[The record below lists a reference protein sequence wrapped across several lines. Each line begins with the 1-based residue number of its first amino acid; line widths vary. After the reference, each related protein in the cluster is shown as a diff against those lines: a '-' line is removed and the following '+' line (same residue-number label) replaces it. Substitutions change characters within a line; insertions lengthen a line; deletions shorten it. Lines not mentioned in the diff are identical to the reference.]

1 MTRKTLAATLALVL
15 PLSSLLVACGQGEDT
30 SERAVLERRALE
42 RDLSLAAITPDTTIE
57 VPGEDGPPVDSA
69 ALPQP
74 LSFAAPA
81 PAPRPAPA
89 GQPAPAA
96 ERSQPQRSAKAPAE
110 RASSGPSYVT
120 RTAPSGS
127 TFSVSFN
134 QQVSTR
140 TMGVGDTFTAT
151 LSESLT
157 DGEGRTVIPAG
168 ATVRGRVTRARPS
181 GNVTRGT
188 DLAVTFTSIRHNGQT
203 YPIDVTVVGEPGVQ
217 RRSRQ
222 SAGRKAATI
231 GGGAVVG
238 GVAGRVLGGDRRS
251 TVRGAVVGAAAGTAV
266 AIGGQDIDAVI
277 PAGSSATVRLDAPV
291 RGRREH
297 R

>member
-1 MTRKTLAATLALVL
+1 MTRKTFAAGLLLAL

-30 SERAVLERRALE
+30 SDRAVLERRALE

-57 VPGEDGPPVDSA
+57 VRGEDGPPVDSLA
-69 ALPQP
+69 APRP

-96 ERSQPQRSAKAPAE
+96 ERSQPQRTAQAPAE
-110 RASSGPSYVT
+110 RRPSGPSYAT

-157 DGEGRTVIPAG
+157 DGEGRTVIPSG
-168 ATVRGRVTRARPS
+168 ATVRGRVTQARPS

-188 DLAVTFTSIRHNGQT
+188 DLAVTFTSIRPNGKT

-277 PAGSSATVRLDAPV
+277 PAGSTATVRLDAPV
-291 RGRREH
+291 RVRREQ

>member
-1 MTRKTLAATLALVL
+1 
-15 PLSSLLVACGQGEDT
+15 
-30 SERAVLERRALE
+30 
-42 RDLSLAAITPDTTIE
+42 
-57 VPGEDGPPVDSA
+57 
-69 ALPQP
+69 
-74 LSFAAPA
+74 
-81 PAPRPAPA
+81 
-89 GQPAPAA
+89 
-96 ERSQPQRSAKAPAE
+96 
-110 RASSGPSYVT
+110 VT

-222 SAGRKAATI
+222 GAGRKAATI

-291 RGRREH
+291 RVRREQ

>member
-1 MTRKTLAATLALVL
+1 
-15 PLSSLLVACGQGEDT
+15 
-30 SERAVLERRALE
+30 
-42 RDLSLAAITPDTTIE
+42 
-57 VPGEDGPPVDSA
+57 
-69 ALPQP
+69 
-74 LSFAAPA
+74 
-81 PAPRPAPA
+81 
-89 GQPAPAA
+89 
-96 ERSQPQRSAKAPAE
+96 
-110 RASSGPSYVT
+110 
-120 RTAPSGS
+120 
-127 TFSVSFN
+127 VSFN

-140 TMGVGDTFTAT
+140 TMGVGDTFTAN

-277 PAGSSATVRLDAPV
+277 PAGSSATVRLDSPV
-291 RGRREH
+291 RVRREQ

>member
-1 MTRKTLAATLALVL
+1 MTRKTLAAGLLMAL

-57 VPGEDGPPVDSA
+57 VRGEDGPPVDSLGAPGPLSLA
-69 ALPQP
+69 APTPAPQP
-74 LSFAAPA
+74 APEG
-81 PAPRPAPA
+81 R
-89 GQPAPAA
+89 PAPAA
-96 ERSQPQRSAKAPAE
+96 ERSRAKRGTKAPAE
-110 RASSGPSYVT
+110 RGSSGPSYVT
-120 RTAPSGS
+120 RTAPRGS

-157 DGEGRTVIPAG
+157 DSEGRTVIPAG
-168 ATVRGRVTRARPS
+168 AAVRGRVTRARPS

-277 PAGSSATVRLDAPV
+277 PAGSAATVRLDAPV
-291 RGRREH
+291 RVRREQ

>member
-1 MTRKTLAATLALVL
+1 MTRKTLAALLVAALPV
-15 PLSSLLVACGQGEDT
+15 SSLLVACGGGEDT

-42 RDLSLAAITPDTTIE
+42 RDLSLAITPDTTIE
-57 VPGEDGPPVDSA
+57 VLGTDGPPVDS
-69 ALPQP
+69 L
-74 LSFAAPA
+74 AAPQVASAA
-81 PAPRPAPA
+81 PPAAAPRPSPER
-89 GQPAPAA
+89 QPAPAA
-96 ERSQPQRSAKAPAE
+96 QRAQPRERPSESRGESRP
-110 RASSGPSYVT
+110 SGPSYVT
-120 RTAPSGS
+120 RTAPAGS
-127 TFSVSFN
+127 TFAVRFD

-151 LSESLT
+151 LAESLT
-157 DGEGRTVIPAG
+157 DSQGRTVIPAG

-188 DLAVTFTSIRHNGQT
+188 ALAVTFTSIRHGGQT
-203 YPIDVTVVGEPGVQ
+203 YPIDVTVVGEPSVQ

-277 PAGSSATVRLDAPV
+277 PAGSTATVRLDGAV
-291 RGRREH
+291 RVRREQ